1 MTRLVLLL
9 ALAGVA
15 EARAQ
20 AVPDTLLRRELLEH
34 VARDQAIRD
43 TLAAAMRAT
52 GSFPEAI
59 GRRMLALDSANTR
72 WLKAVILQRGWPT
85 RAHVGKEGTDAAC
98 LIVQHAVH
106 DLDFMEQMVPILEK
120 AHRAGD
126 VEGSQV
132 AMLADRVAT
141 HRGRRQRYGTD
152 ARVVDGRVIIEPIDD
167 SAHVDQRRARLG
179 LPPLAEYKRVLDSA
193 YAKAS
198 P

>member
-1 MTRLVLLL
+1 M
-9 ALAGVA
+9 
-15 EARAQ
+15 
-20 AVPDTLLRRELLEH
+20 
-34 VARDQAIRD
+34 RD
-43 TLAAAMRAT
+43 TLATALRAT
-52 GSFPEAI
+52 GTFPEAI

-72 WLKAVILQRGWPT
+72 WLKAVILQHGWPT
-85 RAHVGKEGTDAAC
+85 RAQVGKEGTDAAC

-106 DLDFMEQMVPILEK
+106 DLDFMEQMVPVLEQ
-120 AHRAGD
+120 AQRAGD

-152 ARVVDGRVIIEPIDD
+152 ARIVDGRVIIDPIDD

-179 LPPLAEYKRVLDSA
+179 LPPLAAYKRVLDSV